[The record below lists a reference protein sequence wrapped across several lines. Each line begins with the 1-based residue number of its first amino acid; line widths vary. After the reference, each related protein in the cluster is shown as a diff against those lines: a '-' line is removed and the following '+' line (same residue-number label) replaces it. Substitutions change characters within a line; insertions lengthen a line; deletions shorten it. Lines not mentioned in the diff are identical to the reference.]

1 MAKKRKN
8 SNYKQATA
16 VNTTAA
22 DKRKNRIILIVCV
35 SIVAAIVLAAVAAA
49 FLIPDK
55 SDVMG
60 TGACAYLE
68 TRDID
73 GRDISYVEFAI
84 KDHGKFV
91 VLVDATTA
99 PKTAQNFLSL
109 VNNGFYDGLTIFRA
123 QEGFVIQGGKND
135 NVNLTPI
142 TGEFSS
148 NGYENDISHIRGVIS
163 MARTNDPNSAT
174 SQFFITLDDQ
184 AKYSL
189 DGGYAAF
196 GYVVE
201 GMSVVDAVAKTL
213 LNASSSGYNGFVSD
227 KDAVTIISAKVLDGY
242 TPD

>member
-8 SNYKQATA
+8 SNYKQTA
-16 VNTTAA
+16 PVNTAAA
-22 DKRKNRIILIVCV
+22 DKRKNRIILLVCI
-35 SIVAAIVLAAVAAA
+35 SIVAAIVLASAAAA

-73 GRDISYVEFAI
+73 GRDISYVEFKI

-91 VLVDATTA
+91 VLVDATTV

-109 VNNGFYDGLTIFRA
+109 VKDGFYDGLTIFRA

-135 NVNLTPI
+135 KVNLIPI
-142 TGEFSS
+142 TGEFLS
-148 NGYENDISHIRGVIS
+148 NGHSNDISHIRGVIS
-163 MARTNDPNSAT
+163 MARTDDPNSAT
-174 SQFFITLDDQ
+174 SQFFITLDDR
-184 AKYSL
+184 AKVSL

-196 GYVVE
+196 GYVVK

-213 LNASSSGYNGFVSD
+213 LNASSSGYMGFVSD
-227 KDAVTIISAKVLDGY
+227 KDAVTIISAKLLDGY